1 MNDIEQTKIATGT
14 IDRLVYPHFT
24 GRTVNAQPSDA
35 AMINIMC
42 ESSYGIADEFIIA
55 VIRRDE
61 SHAFY
66 KYLLEVVTPLNP
78 GRTKDAICVNLYND
92 IRTYIYE
99 RLNDRLKLQLDT
111 HDAIVVGEYDPKSEC
126 DRYPIMMA
134 ELYHD
139 TAPYTDVIG
148 PIPQYKQRKPM
159 RVPNSVPDI
168 TARIC
173 CAAYCDGSRHHALD
187 LIVRRLSGTIIKH
200 NELYLD
206 QILKKYES
214 TGCIIKAIIHGIKIM
229 LPKPVS
235 LHELDKQLWDDMILA
250 TIVDIRNHYID
261 KLPESDYILDEVTKQ
276 FKGTSSF
283 SNRDLISAVLGYTN
297 LETVDLVL
305 ESIEIMR
312 EETPNWS

>member
-1 MNDIEQTKIATGT
+1 MNDIEQTKIATDT
-14 IDRLVYPHFT
+14 IDRLVYSHFT
-24 GRTVNAQPSDA
+24 ILPVNAQPSDA

-42 ESSYGIADEFIIA
+42 ENSYGTADEFIIA

-78 GRTKDAICVNLYND
+78 GRTKDAICVNLYSD
-92 IRTYIYE
+92 IQTYIHE
-99 RLNDRLKLQLDT
+99 GLNERLKLQLDT
-111 HDAIVVGEYDPKSEC
+111 HDAIVAEEYTPDSERY
-126 DRYPIMMA
+126 RYPIMMA

-139 TAPYTDVIG
+139 TAPHTDVFG
-148 PIPQYKQRKPM
+148 PIPKYKQPKSM

-173 CAAYCDGSRHHALD
+173 CAAYCDGSRHPAINM
-187 LIVRRLSGTIIKH
+187 IVERLSGVLIKH
-200 NELYLD
+200 NELYID
-206 QILKKYES
+206 YIYRKYKDR
-214 TGCIIKAIIHGIKIM
+214 GCIINAIIHGIKTM

-235 LHELDKQLWDDMILA
+235 LHELDKLLWGDMILA

-261 KLPESDYILDEVTKQ
+261 KLPESDYILDEVTRQ

-283 SNRDLISAVLGYTN
+283 SYNDLIGTILGYSN
-297 LETVDLVL
+297 LETIDLVL
-305 ESIEIMR
+305 ESIAIMR
-312 EETPNWS
+312 KKNHY